1 MEEALDIPTES
12 KLAVILILDASG
24 TIIARVHGQLTD
36 LRLAVIVRAVDLIT
50 K

>member
-12 KLAVILILDASG
+12 KLAVILILDAPG
-24 TIIARVHGQLTD
+24 TIIARVHGQLTE
-36 LRLAVIVRAVDLIT
+36 LRLAVIVRAVDLMT